1 MKLKKKLLL
10 LLLGYVL
17 FVEGCSDTEAE
28 IFTEEEISE
37 ERPEEL
43 TQEVSPVPGQTPAV
57 TSVQTIYVDVGGAVN
72 KPGVYQLKS
81 GARIYEA
88 IEKAGGF
95 TQEAEPES
103 INQAQMAQ
111 DGEQI
116 LVLTK
121 EEFQAQG
128 MSQPQAAGQSPA
140 QGQEG
145 KVNINT
151 ADETQLQTLSGI
163 GQSRAEAIIE
173 YREKNGG
180 FSSVEEIMN
189 VDGIKEGIFEKIKDE
204 IVVG

>member
-1 MKLKKKLLL
+1 
-10 LLLGYVL
+10 
-17 FVEGCSDTEAE
+17 
-28 IFTEEEISE
+28 
-37 ERPEEL
+37 
-43 TQEVSPVPGQTPAV
+43 
-57 TSVQTIYVDVGGAVN
+57 
-72 KPGVYQLKS
+72 
-81 GARIYEA
+81 
-88 IEKAGGF
+88 
-95 TQEAEPES
+95 
-103 INQAQMAQ
+103 MAQ

-128 MSQPQAAGQSPA
+128 VPQTQAAGQSPA